1 MRRIIPPLAALATAL
16 VTAGCFNPFSPV
28 ILSAQRVVS
37 AAPSPTTAQNAVK
50 LFQWC
55 WVNRGV
61 QEYRELFTDDFT
73 FQSFETDSAGNAP
86 RQILTRRNDEV
97 ETAQNMF
104 IGSAERPPAEKIS
117 LDFDPNLHAFPDTRP
132 GKEDF
137 NLHKTIRTSVNLRVK
152 IDSDN
157 EVDVTGYALFYLT
170 RGDVAKI
177 PGDTGLKPD
186 PLRWWIDR
194 WDDET
199 LSGNNLVAGRARPA
213 AAQLVIRETM
223 AQFKAR
229 YQTR

>member
-1 MRRIIPPLAALATAL
+1 MPPLAALCIAL
-16 VTAGCFNPFSPV
+16 AAAGCFNPFSPV
-28 ILSAQRVVS
+28 ILSSQRVVS
-37 AAPSPTTAQNAVK
+37 AAPSPTTPQNAVK

-97 ETAQNMF
+97 ETANNMF
-104 IGSAERPPAEKIS
+104 VGSAERPPADKIT
-117 LDFDPNLHAFPDTRP
+117 LNFDPNLVPFPDTRA
-132 GKEDF
+132 GK
-137 NLHKTIRTSVNLRVK
+137 NAKWHKTIRTSVDLRVK

-170 RGDVAKI
+170 RGDSAKI
-177 PGDTGLKPD
+177 PADTGLHPD
-186 PLRWWIDR
+186 SLRWWIDR

-199 LSGNNLVAGRARPA
+199 LTGNNVVSGRARPA
-213 AAQLVIRETM
+213 AAQFVIHETM
-223 AQFKAR
+223 AQLKQR
-229 YQTR
+229 YQVR